1 MSIGLMRGTVAV
13 EPHKIEW
20 EIAAREMIER
30 LKNILMD
37 DIVDAQHI
45 GSTSIKSICAKPI
58 VDIVVG
64 VNSFDSMMR
73 HNDELRTNGIVYCC
87 EDHPGQHLY
96 VVGDLE
102 KNMHTHYIHVVI
114 WGQKIWHNYINMR
127 DYLNTH
133 EEDAKEYADLKERLA
148 KAYPK
153 ERIASTDGKSAL
165 IERILQMADEW
176 RKQL

>member
-96 VVGDLE
+96 VVGDLHRVSVYSLILSAARSFAKDIINSLATDASSPVHVSE
-102 KNMHTHYIHVVI
+102 K
-114 WGQKIWHNYINMR
+114 Q
-127 DYLNTH
+127 
-133 EEDAKEYADLKERLA
+133 
-148 KAYPK
+148 
-153 ERIASTDGKSAL
+153 
-165 IERILQMADEW
+165 
-176 RKQL
+176 